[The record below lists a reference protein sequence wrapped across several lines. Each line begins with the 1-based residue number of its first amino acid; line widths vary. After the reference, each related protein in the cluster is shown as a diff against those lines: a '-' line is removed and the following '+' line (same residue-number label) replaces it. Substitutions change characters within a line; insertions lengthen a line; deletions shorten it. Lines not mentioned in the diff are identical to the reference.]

1 MSDYILAS
9 SGRIFYFKTVLERI
23 LSPLQSLFYLTRVSE
38 LSFSNR
44 ERFYGHPSL
53 SNIFLDTLYN
63 DVDMSAPVEWV
74 KTLLVMC

>member
-1 MSDYILAS
+1 MKRDTTLLDYILAS

-38 LSFSNR
+38 LSFLNR

-53 SNIFLDTLYN
+53 SNIFFGHPL
-63 DVDMSAPVEWV
+63 P
-74 KTLLVMC
+74 